1 MRGDVGIPERDASP
15 YHASRKSKKE
25 RTDIGGAS
33 ARVLDTGRITD
44 MVVESGD
51 ERGVERRD
59 GVGWAGEAGMVGG
72 WERKGTAQLADGR
85 RTRIS
90 YGMGSRGVL
99 KKTSW
104 PIGVLHHSLHA
115 ESLRAGS

>member
-72 WERKGTAQLADGR
+72 WERAR
-85 RTRIS
+85 RR
-90 YGMGSRGVL
+90 
-99 KKTSW
+99 SW
-104 PIGVLHHSLHA
+104 VTGGGHA
-115 ESLRAGS
+115 FRSVWAREAW